1 MNIFEIELINIIFI
15 LCPFLIYLFYVA
27 YNQNILKKGNKLILE
42 LAIFS
47 SLYFILKYGIMI
59 DEVMPILIYNIPLLI
74 AFWFRRSFSS
84 IVVSLIL
91 IGYYHFYFN
100 FDLVSLILEYL
111 FYFVLYLVLLNYKK
125 KPYLLVNTFIIS
137 KTLMVLVQA
146 KYIGVKLD
154 EQFYIWIV
162 NIVLFYLSSLLI
174 VYLINK
180 ADDIIRYH
188 MNYKK
193 LKENE
198 QLQLSLFKIT
208 HEIKNPIAV
217 CKGYLDMFDVKNME
231 HSRKYIPIIKSEIER
246 TLLLLQDFLA
256 VSKIKIEKDILDVN
270 LLIEDVVYNF
280 KSLMKEKKIELQ
292 LNLDDDLEILIDGD
306 YNRLSQVLINI
317 IKNSI
322 EAISANGLIKIDVA
336 ETIDNV
342 IIDISDNGSGIE
354 NIDKINEM
362 FFTTK
367 KRGTGL
373 GVPLS
378 NEIIKA
384 HHGQMKY
391 NSKVGEGTTVTI
403 ILPKKG

>member
-1 MNIFEIELINIIFI
+1 MNIFEIELVNIVFI
-15 LCPFLIYLFYVA
+15 LCPFLLYLFYVA

-59 DEVMPILIYNIPLLI
+59 DEIMPILIYNIPLLI
-74 AFWFRRSFSS
+74 AFWFKRNFSS
-84 IVVSLIL
+84 VIVSIVL
-91 IGYYHFYFN
+91 IGYYHVYFN
-100 FDLVSLILEYL
+100 FDLLSLILEYI
-111 FYFVLYLVLLNYKK
+111 FYFVMYLVFLNYKK
-125 KPYLLVNTFIIS
+125 KTYLLVNAFIIS
-137 KTLMVLVQA
+137 KTLMMLVQS
-146 KYIGVKLD
+146 KYIGVKLE
-154 EQFYIWIV
+154 EQFYIWVV

-217 CKGYLDMFDVKNME
+217 CKGYLDMFDVRNSE
-231 HSRKYIPIIKSEIER
+231 HSKKYIPIIKSEIER

-280 KSLMKEKKIELQ
+280 KSIMNEKKIELK
-292 LNLDDDLEILIDGD
+292 LELDDDLEILIDGD
-306 YNRLSQVLINI
+306 YNRLSQVLINV

-322 EAISANGLIKIDVA
+322 EAITDNGVIKIDV
-336 ETIDNV
+336 IDNDDNV
-342 IIDISDNGSGIE
+342 DIIITDNGVGIE

-384 HHGQMKY
+384 HHGNMKY
-391 NSKVGEGTTVTI
+391 TSKVGEGTTVTI
-403 ILPKKG
+403 TLPK

>member
-1 MNIFEIELINIIFI
+1 MNIFEIELVNIVFI
-15 LCPFLIYLFYVA
+15 LCPFLLYLFYVA
-27 YNQNILKKGNKLILE
+27 YNQNILKKGNKLVLE

-59 DEVMPILIYNIPLLI
+59 DEIMPILIYNIPLLI
-74 AFWFRRSFSS
+74 AFWFKRNFSS
-84 IVVSLIL
+84 VIVSIVL
-91 IGYYHFYFN
+91 IGYYHAYFN
-100 FDLVSLILEYL
+100 FDLLSLILEYI
-111 FYFVLYLVLLNYKK
+111 FYFVMYLVFLNYKK
-125 KPYLLVNTFIIS
+125 KPYLLVNAFIIS
-137 KTLMVLVQA
+137 KTLMVLVQS
-146 KYIGVKLD
+146 KYIGVKLE

-217 CKGYLDMFDVKNME
+217 CKGYLDMFDVRNIE
-231 HSRKYIPIIKSEIER
+231 HSKKYIPIIKSEIER

-280 KSLMKEKKIELQ
+280 KSIMNEKKIELK
-292 LNLDDDLEILIDGD
+292 LELDDDLEILIDGD
-306 YNRLSQVLINI
+306 YNRLSQVLINV

-322 EAISANGLIKIDVA
+322 EAITDNGVIKIDV
-336 ETIDNV
+336 IDNDEDV
-342 IIDISDNGSGIE
+342 DIIITDNGVGIE

-384 HHGQMKY
+384 HHGKMKY
-391 NSKVGEGTTVTI
+391 TSKVGEGTTVTI
-403 ILPKKG
+403 TLPK